1 MIIEVLFE
9 LSFGENNGQSCSL
22 MLRSMATPMAAWAD
36 RESAIPKPDKD
47 GVGVGVAKEEAWRVQ
62 ELLPRGIFAG
72 GASSPSGRAS
82 RLEEEET
89 GEGKKG
95 GREGTYKWGPHIS

>member
-22 MLRSMATPMAAWAD
+22 MLRSMGRLWQLGQIGNPQFPSQTKMGLAL
-36 RESAIPKPDKD
+36 
-47 GVGVGVAKEEAWRVQ
+47 EAWRVQ